1 MAENQNYTELKEW
14 AKHFLQVV
22 TSDDLYYGV
31 FLLIA
36 LLISLK
42 AIDLVFRP
50 FRKKNVIYSG
60 FLKGVIQAF
69 LIITIGMKIITLSP
83 ALSGFTSQILMSSSL
98 IVVVLG
104 FVFQEGLSNIVH
116 GFILFV
122 FKPFRIGDRITIT
135 VDGVQITGYVLNI
148 DLRST
153 EIQNVLNASH
163 VIVPNAKVDTAVI
176 DNNYYHSKYSSNF
189 LDFSVTYDSDIDRVI
204 LATREVIR
212 ADERVA
218 AAVRDAGAP
227 ADPDILVRGLDDSG
241 VSIRAVVITKTIEEN
256 FGACSEIRRMLIRR
270 FREEGIEFAYPH
282 MTVVP
287 KAQAG
292 RTDGE

>member
-1 MAENQNYTELKEW
+1 MAENQNYTDLKEW
-14 AKHFLQVV
+14 VKHFLQAV
-22 TSDDLYYGV
+22 TSDDLQYGL
-31 FLLIA
+31 FLLIV
-36 LLISLK
+36 LIISLK
-42 AIDLVFRP
+42 AVDLVFRP
-50 FRKKNVIYSG
+50 FRKKNVIFSG
-60 FLKGVIQAF
+60 FLKGVIQVF
-69 LIITIGMKIITLSP
+69 LIITIGMKIISLSP
-83 ALSGFTSQILMSSSL
+83 VLSGFTSQILMSSSL

-135 VDGVQITGYVLNI
+135 VDGAQITGYVLNI

-153 EIQNVLNASH
+153 EIQNVVNSSH

-176 DNNYYHSKYSSNF
+176 DNNYYHSQYSSNF
-189 LDFSVTYDSDIDRVI
+189 LDFSVTYESDIDRVI
-204 LATREVIR
+204 QATREVIV
-212 ADERVA
+212 ADARVA

-227 ADPDILVRGLDDSG
+227 AEPGILIRSLDDSG

-256 FGACSEIRRMLIRR
+256 FTACSEIRHALIKR
-270 FREEGIEFAYPH
+270 FRKDGLEFAYPH

-287 KAQAG
+287 KEET
-292 RTDGE
+292 RKTDG